1 MGFSMAEIGMDLNRF
16 ILEEERKYPNA
27 TGSLTQALM
36 SIESATKIIASQVR
50 KAGLA
55 GILGKAGK
63 TNVQGEEVQKLDE
76 LSNEILIDILSDS
89 GEFYALASE
98 ELDEPI
104 YPEKGKNAK
113 YVIAFDPLDGS
124 SNIDVNVSIGT
135 IFSIHKR
142 VGDGIE
148 NFLQEGYKQVA
159 AGYIIYGSST
169 MFVFSTGNGVNGFT
183 LDPSVGMFLLSH
195 PDMKLPEKGKIYSI
209 NEANE
214 KKWTDENLKKYIDAL
229 KDEGYTSRY
238 IGSMVADVHRTL
250 IKGGIFGYPADKKNT
265 SGKLRLLY
273 EASPMSF
280 LITQAG
286 GKATTGKEDILNIK
300 PEKIHQRVP
309 VFLGSKKE
317 IDQLLSFLGS

>member
-1 MGFSMAEIGMDLNRF
+1 MAEIGMDLNRF
-16 ILEEERKYPNA
+16 ILEEERKHHDA

-36 SIESATKIIASQVR
+36 AIEAATKIIASNVR

-63 TNVQGEEVQKLDE
+63 TNIQGEEVQKLDE
-76 LSNEILIDILSDS
+76 LSNEIMIDFLSDS
-89 GEFYALASE
+89 GQFYALASE
-98 ELDEPI
+98 ELDEPV

-113 YVIAFDPLDGS
+113 YVISFDPLDGS

-142 VGDGIE
+142 IGDGEE
-148 NFLQEGYKQVA
+148 NFLQEGFKQVA
-159 AGYIIYGSST
+159 AGYVIYGSST
-169 MFVFSTGNGVNGFT
+169 MFVFTTGNGVNGFT

-209 NEANE
+209 NEANT
-214 KKWTDENLKKYIDAL
+214 KKWTNEGLKEFIETL
-229 KDEGYTSRY
+229 KEEGYTTRY

-265 SGKLRLLY
+265 NGKLRLLY
-273 EASPMSF
+273 EASPMAF
-280 LITQAG
+280 LIEQAG
-286 GKATTGKEDILNIK
+286 GKATTGKEDILKVK
-300 PEKIHQRVP
+300 PENIHQRVP

-317 IDQLLSFLGS
+317 IEQLLSFIK

>member
-1 MGFSMAEIGMDLNRF
+1 MAEIGMDLNRF
-16 ILEEERKYPNA
+16 ILEEERKHHDA

-36 SIESATKIIASQVR
+36 AIEAATKIIASNVR

-63 TNVQGEEVQKLDE
+63 TNIQGEEVQKLDE
-76 LSNEILIDILSDS
+76 LSNEIMIDFLSDS
-89 GEFYALASE
+89 GQFYALASE
-98 ELDEPI
+98 ELDEPV

-113 YVIAFDPLDGS
+113 YVISFDPLDGS

-142 VGDGIE
+142 IGDGEE
-148 NFLQEGYKQVA
+148 NFLQEGFKQVA
-159 AGYIIYGSST
+159 AGYVIYGSST
-169 MFVFSTGNGVNGFT
+169 MFVFTTGNGVNGFT

-209 NEANE
+209 NEANT
-214 KKWTDENLKKYIDAL
+214 KKWTNEGLKEFIETL
-229 KDEGYTSRY
+229 KEEGYTTRY

-265 SGKLRLLY
+265 NGKLRLLY
-273 EASPMSF
+273 EASPMAF
-280 LITQAG
+280 LIEQAG
-286 GKATTGKEDILNIK
+286 GKATTGKEDILKVK
-300 PEKIHQRVP
+300 PENIHQRVP

-317 IDQLLSFLGS
+317 VEQLLSFIK